1 MGAAIPESHA
11 GQPVPGGVPGLKILC
26 FIWVFIDFEAFGRH
40 PQVAAFL
47 PLG

>member
-1 MGAAIPESHA
+1 MPASPF
-11 GQPVPGGVPGLKILC
+11 PVASRALKILC